1 MKATLT
7 YITLL
12 LIASLTLSSCGPDDE
27 FIPQGP
33 VLLGEG
39 RDYIYFTEGW
49 WKYKNTVTDKIDSSI
64 LEYSNIRLLKHTC
77 GENNRFLEKE
87 DITFKTKSLTECV
100 NKDYRSSQAWGC

>member
-1 MKATLT
+1 MKTTLS
-7 YITLL
+7 YITFVLL
-12 LIASLTLSSCGPDDE
+12 ASLALSSCDPDDD

-64 LEYSNIRLLKHTC
+64 LVRSNITLRKYTC
-77 GENNRFLEKE
+77 GENNRF
-87 DITFKTKSLTECV
+87 
-100 NKDYRSSQAWGC
+100 